1 MADVDRH
8 RSEAA
13 RRAARYPRILVAS
26 VLSFGL
32 HGVFLVNAIEE
43 ASSLGWVL
51 YAVAVVALVV
61 AFVIEGRLER
71 RRRAL
76 AVNDPPRV
84 AR

>member
-8 RSEAA
+8 RPEAA
-13 RRAARYPRILVAS
+13 RRAARYRRILVAS

-32 HGVFLVNAIEE
+32 HGVFLVNAIED

-51 YAVAVVALVV
+51 YAVAVAALVV
-61 AFVIEGRLER
+61 VFVIEGRLER

-76 AVNDPPRV
+76 GVNDRHHV